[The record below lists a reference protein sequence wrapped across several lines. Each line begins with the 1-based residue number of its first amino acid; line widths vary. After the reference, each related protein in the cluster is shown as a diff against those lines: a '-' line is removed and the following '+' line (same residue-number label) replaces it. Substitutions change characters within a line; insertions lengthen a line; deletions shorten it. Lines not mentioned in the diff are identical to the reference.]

1 MTASDGIGEG
11 PPGFTPLT
19 PDDLAGLLPTWLATQ
34 RDLNEAEQ
42 ANIERAVRCAFT
54 GRRPVKD
61 VGGLLTVTFSAELH
75 TRMFGDVWRWAG
87 QHRKVQT
94 YIGVDAQVIGPSM
107 KQTFDDA
114 RFWTEHGTYPV
125 EEIAVRL
132 HHRLV
137 AIHPYS
143 NGNGR
148 HTRMLADVYLDVLGE
163 NRLSWG
169 GGGDLIHQ
177 TDQRD
182 EYLAALRSA
191 DAHDIAPLLE
201 FATR

>member
-1 MTASDGIGEG
+1 MTVDEDIGEG
-11 PPGFTPLT
+11 PPGSTPLT
-19 PDDLAGLLPTWLATQ
+19 PDDFAGLLPTWLATQ
-34 RDLNEAEQ
+34 RDLNQAEQ
-42 ANIERAVRCAFT
+42 ANIERAVRWAFT
-54 GRRPVKD
+54 GRRPVKGVD
-61 VGGLLTVTFSAELH
+61 DLLTVTFSAELH
-75 TRMFGDVWRWAG
+75 KRMFGDVWRWAG

-94 YIGVDAQVIGPSM
+94 NIGVDAHLISPSM

-114 RFWTEHGTYPV
+114 RFWTERRTYPV

-137 AIHPYS
+137 AIHPYP

-148 HTRMLADVYLDVLGE
+148 QTRMLADVYLDVLGE

-169 GGGDLIHQ
+169 GGGDLIQQ

-191 DAHDIAPLLE
+191 DAQDIAPLLQ
-201 FATR
+201 FATG

>member
-1 MTASDGIGEG
+1 MTDSDGIGEG
-11 PPGFTPLT
+11 PPGSTPLT

-42 ANIERAVRCAFT
+42 ANIERAVRWAFT

-61 VGGLLTVTFSAELH
+61 VGDLLTVTFSAELH
-75 TRMFGDVWRWAG
+75 KRMFGDVWRWAG

-94 YIGVDAQVIGPSM
+94 NIGVDANVIGPSM

-114 RFWTEHGTYPV
+114 QFWTEHGTYPV

-137 AIHPYS
+137 AIHPYP

-148 HTRMLADVYLDVLGE
+148 ETRMLADIYLHVLGE

-169 GGGDLIHQ
+169 GGGDLVHQ
-177 TDQRD
+177 TDHRD

-191 DAHDIAPLLE
+191 DAHDIAPLLQ

>member
-1 MTASDGIGEG
+1 MTVGEDIGEG
-11 PPGFTPLT
+11 PPGSTPLT

-34 RDLNEAEQ
+34 RDLNQAEQ
-42 ANIERAVRCAFT
+42 ANIERAVRWAFT
-54 GRRPVKD
+54 GRRPVKG
-61 VGGLLTVTFSAELH
+61 VGDLLTVTFSAELH
-75 TRMFGDVWRWAG
+75 KRMFGDVWRWAG

-94 YIGVDAQVIGPSM
+94 NIGVDAHLISPSM

-114 RFWTEHGTYPV
+114 RFWTEHRTYPV

-137 AIHPYS
+137 AIHPYP

-148 HTRMLADVYLDVLGE
+148 QTRMLADVYLDVLGE
-163 NRLSWG
+163 HRLSWG
-169 GGGDLIHQ
+169 GGGDLIQQ
-177 TDQRD
+177 TNQRD

-191 DAHDIAPLLE
+191 DAHDIAPLLQ